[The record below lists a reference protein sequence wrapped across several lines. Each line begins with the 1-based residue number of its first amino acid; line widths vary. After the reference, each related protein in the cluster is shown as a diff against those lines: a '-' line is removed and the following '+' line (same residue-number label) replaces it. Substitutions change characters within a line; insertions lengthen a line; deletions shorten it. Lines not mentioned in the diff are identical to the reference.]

1 MGKHQG
7 EDCLDSF
14 PKEEVSPSGFTG
26 TLPGGREEQGG
37 GPPAVVSWAP
47 GPLAWGP
54 GIPEIFPSCP
64 SRAAPLCLALIL
76 SSGQHQR
83 QPRSLLWVIFFPL
96 GWICNLIVT
105 METQEFWYM
114 KVGGKSSLLESLFQ
128 LLQRTCVAAADL
140 WRNLACNGPGD
151 RQDAGY
157 LTSLTALH

>member
-14 PKEEVSPSGFTG
+14 PKKEVSPSGFSG

-47 GPLAWGP
+47 ELLAWGP

-114 KVGGKSSLLESLFQ
+114 KVGGSLPFWKVFSNCCKEHVWQ
-128 LLQRTCVAAADL
+128 LLTCGETLPAMV
-140 WRNLACNGPGD
+140 RGTGGMLA
-151 RQDAGY
+151 
-157 LTSLTALH
+157 T